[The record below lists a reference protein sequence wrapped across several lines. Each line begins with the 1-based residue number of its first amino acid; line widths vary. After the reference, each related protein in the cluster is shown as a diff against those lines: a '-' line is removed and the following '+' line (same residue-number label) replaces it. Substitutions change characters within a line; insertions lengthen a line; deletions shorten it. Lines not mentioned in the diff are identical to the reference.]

1 MKIIESRLRKLEDQL
16 GICDGK
22 PRILLV
28 ACKAGWGL
36 ALDMDRCVEILDE
49 CGSLPTGPVGLVS
62 LLGIPEGLN
71 AGHTERFL
79 RENGAAL
86 EAQTAGCRA
95 PNLLLTRT
103 WRRK

>member
-16 GICDGK
+16 GTGDGK
-22 PRILLV
+22 PWILLV

-36 ALDMDRCVEILDE
+36 AIDMDTCVQILDE
-49 CGSLPTGPVGLVS
+49 RGSLPAGPVGLVS

-71 AGHTERFL
+71 AGQTERFL

-86 EAQTAGCRA
+86 EAQTA
-95 PNLLLTRT
+95 
-103 WRRK
+103 

>member
-16 GICDGK
+16 GTGDGK

-36 ALDMDRCVEILDE
+36 TLDVDTCVQILNE

-62 LLGIPEGLN
+62 LIGIPEGLN
-71 AGHTERFL
+71 AGQTERFL
-79 RENGAAL
+79 RENGGAL
-86 EAQTAGCRA
+86 EAQTA
-95 PNLLLTRT
+95 
-103 WRRK
+103 

>member
-1 MKIIESRLRKLEDQL
+1 MPIR
-16 GICDGK
+16 GGATTGDGK

-28 ACKAGWGL
+28 VCKAGWRL

-71 AGHTERFL
+71 AGQTERFL
-79 RENGAAL
+79 REHGAAL
-86 EAQTAGCRA
+86 EAQT
-95 PNLLLTRT
+95 T
-103 WRRK
+103 

>member
-16 GICDGK
+16 GTGDGK

-28 ACKAGWGL
+28 VCKAGWGL

-71 AGHTERFL
+71 AGQTERFL

-86 EAQTAGCRA
+86 EAQTA
-95 PNLLLTRT
+95 
-103 WRRK
+103 